1 LTPIGVVLF
10 ATSAP
15 ANPPTLQT
23 DLSHAHLQT
32 LEKLVN
38 IAQQNSGAI
47 KEAKAELGVSA
58 WGDSVALEITPS
70 YSVGTF
76 VEEGDRRQNYLT
88 YYNEFLEPNPSG
100 N

>member
-15 ANPPTLQT
+15 ANPPILQT

-47 KEAKAELGVSA
+47 KEAKVDLGVSA
-58 WGDSVALEITPS
+58 WGDSVVLEITPS

-88 YYNEFLEPNPSG
+88 YYNKFLEPNPSG